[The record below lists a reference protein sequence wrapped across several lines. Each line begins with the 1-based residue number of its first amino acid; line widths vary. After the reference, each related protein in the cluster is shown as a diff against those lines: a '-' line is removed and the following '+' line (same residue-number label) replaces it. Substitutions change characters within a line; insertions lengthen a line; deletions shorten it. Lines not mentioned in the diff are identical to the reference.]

1 MKKVYIIPSCEIY
14 NASVT
19 PLCSSVP
26 VAGDHLNGTNGA
38 WSKGFW
44 DSVFDESE
52 TPVKKSVD
60 FFE

>member
-52 TPVKKSVD
+52 SSAEKEHGL
-60 FFE
+60 FE